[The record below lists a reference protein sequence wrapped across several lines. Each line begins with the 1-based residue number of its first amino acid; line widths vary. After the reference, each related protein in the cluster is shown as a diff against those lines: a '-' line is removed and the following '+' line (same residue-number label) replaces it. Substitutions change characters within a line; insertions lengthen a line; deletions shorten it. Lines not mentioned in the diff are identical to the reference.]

1 MDLFSSWMFWVGL
14 VIVLVILALI
24 GYLFEKRK
32 NGQKE
37 EPKVKQEI
45 KKEPVKVP
53 EVNTIVSSSI
63 DDWTSMPKI
72 TSVND
77 NVLPGN
83 ENDSVNNAI
92 TETPVDN
99 LNVSPVNEVS
109 ISNLNSEVMPTVDV
123 PAENLNISEP
133 VDSASV
139 NEVFTNNLNNES
151 ISENI
156 STTNVSEPVST
167 NNLDLNINNE
177 VDTLD
182 IKADESKNDET
193 IKNDNVWNS

>member
-53 EVNTIVSSSI
+53 EVNTIVSSSV

>member
-24 GYLFEKRK
+24 GYLSEKRK

-53 EVNTIVSSSI
+53 EVNTTVSSSV
-63 DDWTSMPKI
+63 DDWTSMPKM

-99 LNVSPVNEVS
+99 LNVPPVNEVS

-151 ISENI
+151 IPENI